1 MNFTYWTGYSKRRNS
16 TAKPATTGTDAACVL
31 KEDTSITAP
40 TIKLQG
46 HTFFNV
52 TYGYIADFGRYY
64 FIRDIRTVGSVTE
77 INLVVDVLA
86 TYKADILASTQYVC
100 YSANAAKTW
109 LSDTRIPLSKLST
122 VSRQGE
128 STSGIFYTTGFYVLT
143 VNGKNG
149 CVAYC
154 MAASMLDQLIQSVD
168 TWRDNSIQ
176 GILTG
181 STGGVTYDWSTP
193 EDCLESL
200 GKMMA
205 QGDVV
210 GNAYANA
217 PSCIRS
223 CIWVPFDATAFDTGT
238 AQNIYLGE
246 YDTGVPAFRC
256 KTGAVVFSKSITI
269 PWQHTDWRRG
279 ICEEL
284 YLYLPFVGN
293 IHLSSDSLTHASTLD
308 IQISLSATDGTVCY
322 RVSDG
327 TYTIGTY
334 GGSCCANYPIGI
346 NQQASAGQ
354 ILQSGISGIEKQFA
368 AAINSS
374 ISPIS
379 MGAVAANEM
388 FQLAISS
395 YDIINTTYS
404 TNPSTIGSFGGGA
417 GVGVGVSV
425 ITLTSVSHE
434 TIVTPAT
441 MAATMGRP
449 TMEPMSLSTLT
460 GYCQCANGHISA
472 AAQADELNALD
483 EFINTGF
490 YIE

>member
-16 TAKPATTGTDAACVL
+16 TAKPTGTGTDVACTL
-31 KEDTSITAP
+31 LDDTNISTPRIR
-40 TIKLQG
+40 LRG

-52 TYGYIADFGRYY
+52 TYGYISDFGRYY
-64 FIRDIRTVGSVTE
+64 FVTDISTVGTDTE
-77 INLVVDVLA
+77 ILLTCDVLA
-86 TYKADILASTQYVC
+86 TFKSDILASTQYVC

-109 LSDTRIPLSKLST
+109 LVDTRIPLSKQST
-122 VSRQGE
+122 VSRTGV
-128 STSGIFYTTGFYVLT
+128 STSGMFYANGFFVLT

-181 STGGVTYDWSTP
+181 ATGGVSYQWGTV
-193 EDCLESL
+193 EECLESV
-200 GKMMA
+200 GKMMI

-223 CIWVPFDATAFDTGT
+223 CIWVPFDATAFDIGSP
-238 AQNIYLGE
+238 QNIYLGE
-246 YDTGVPAFRC
+246 YDTGVSAYQC
-256 KTGAVVFSKSITI
+256 KTGAVVFTPSISI
-269 PWQHTDWRRG
+269 PWQHNDWRRG
-279 ICEEL
+279 VCEDL
-284 YLYLPFVGN
+284 YLYLPFAGN
-293 IHLSSDSLTHASTLD
+293 IHLSADSLTHASALD
-308 IQISLSATDGTVCY
+308 IQVSISATDGTVCY

-354 ILQSGISGIEKQFA
+354 IIQTGIAGVEKQLSA
-368 AAINSS
+368 AVNSS
-374 ISPIS
+374 ISPVS
-379 MGAVAANEM
+379 MAGAAASEM
-388 FQLAISS
+388 FGLAVSA
-395 YDIINTTYS
+395 YNVVNTAYS

-417 GVGVGVSV
+417 GVGVGVTY

-434 TIVTPAT
+434 TIVTPDA

-449 TMEPMSLSTLT
+449 AMESMSLSGLT
-460 GYCQCANGHISA
+460 GFCQCANAHVA
-472 AAQADELNALD
+472 APAQTHELDAIDTFLN
-483 EFINTGF
+483 NGF
-490 YIE
+490 YIV